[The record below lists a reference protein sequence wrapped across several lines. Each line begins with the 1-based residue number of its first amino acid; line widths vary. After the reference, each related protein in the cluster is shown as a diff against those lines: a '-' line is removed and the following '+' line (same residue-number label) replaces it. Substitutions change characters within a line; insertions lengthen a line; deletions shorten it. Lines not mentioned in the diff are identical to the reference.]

1 MRSIENDKNRTS
13 PKFSGGQKSLSATE
27 RTEKSFRIAEL
38 FFQNFDLSK
47 INFLHCFLP
56 IEKFNE
62 IDTRP
67 IFEKIWRDFPNM
79 QTLVPRVNFQTNEI
93 ENLKFSPETETKKNI
108 WDIFEPTH
116 TETIETGKID
126 AVLVPLLCFDERGFR
141 VGYGKGF
148 YDKFL
153 SGCRADCLK
162 IGLNYFAPVEE
173 ISDINEFD
181 VRLDFCV
188 TPDKIWKFQS
198 EI

>member
-1 MRSIENDKNRTS
+1 MTKTELRQNFPAR
-13 PKFSGGQKSLSATE
+13 QKSFSAAE
-27 RTEKSFRIAEL
+27 REEKSFRIAEL
-38 FFQNFDLSK
+38 FFRNFDLSK

-93 ENLKFSPETETKKNI
+93 ENLKFSSETETEKNT
-108 WDIFEPTH
+108 WEIFEPTH
-116 TETIETGKID
+116 NEPVETGKID

-153 SGCRADCLK
+153 NGCRADCLK

-173 ISDINEFD
+173 ISDVNEFD

-188 TPDKIWKFQS
+188 TPDKIWNFS
-198 EI
+198 

>member
-1 MRSIENDKNRTS
+1 MKKSELR
-13 PKFSGGQKSLSATE
+13 KFYLDRQKSFSDEE
-27 RTEKSFRIAEL
+27 REVKSFSIAGS

-47 INFLHCFLP
+47 INFPHLFLP

-67 IFEKIWRDFPNM
+67 IFEKIWRDFPDT

-93 ENLKFSPETETKKNI
+93 ENLKFSIETETAKNAWEI
-108 WDIFEPTH
+108 HEPTH
-116 TETIETGKID
+116 NETIETEKID
-126 AVLVPLLCFDERGFR
+126 AVLVPLLCFDRRGFR

-153 SGCRADCLK
+153 KNCRADCLK

-173 ISDINEFD
+173 ISDVNEFD
-181 VRLDFCV
+181 VRLDFCI
-188 TPDKIWKFQS
+188 TPDKVWNFS
-198 EI
+198 